1 MSCLQTEIWRRKTG
15 SPGGRDRGGGGVGVW
30 GVWGGG
36 GVRRERSG
44 KSSPFKYHAVF
55 IQIMWLRNKSRI
67 CLPILSSRCCLIGI
81 CFFVLA
87 TNKRKNKKRTSKQ
100 RKTNK
105 KQQNT
110 NNNNNK
116 TKETKTVSL
125 RRANISDKAAH
136 FDLQNNDFCVRQ
148 FLHFIPSLCPEDV
161 KSDVL

>member
-1 MSCLQTEIWRRKTG
+1 M
-15 SPGGRDRGGGGVGVW
+15 GGGGW
-30 GVWGGG
+30 GRWGGGGG

-44 KSSPFKYHAVF
+44 KSSPFIYHAVF
-55 IQIMWLRNKSRI
+55 IQIMWLRNKSRV
-67 CLPILSSRCCLIGI
+67 CLPVLSSRCCLIGI

-87 TNKRKNKKRTSKQ
+87 TNKRKKERKKEEKNKQTKKNEQ
-100 RKTNK
+100 KTTK
-105 KQQNT
+105 QNT

-161 KSDVL
+161 KSDVI